1 MSKEVY
7 YSDYLQLDKILNAQK
22 PESVAAGK
30 PAHDEMLFITV
41 HQVYEIWFKQ
51 ILHEM
56 GSILEILSKDSIAD
70 NSSDLPAMVHR
81 LERCNVIMQLAID
94 QISLMETMTPLD
106 FLDFRNLLRP
116 ASGFQ
121 SMQFKIL
128 EASLGLRMEDRHG
141 KEYYVSQLREED
153 RQKILDLEGKSTVR
167 EGIIKWLERLP
178 FFIQKFYWHKY
189 EPVFPQDKDDQ
200 PFWNDYYYLYQ
211 STLTKGEEKNMELF
225 EELFYTDRE
234 TGHLLSKKAMRAA
247 LFIMLYRDYPLLQMP
262 FKLITELMDLDELL
276 STWRFRHFNMVR
288 RTIGRRV
295 GTGGSTGQY
304 YLKGAL
310 ERHYIFG
317 DFADMTSFLI
327 ERSKLPTL
335 SPEFRHML
343 GFEYDA

>member
-7 YSDYLQLDKILNAQK
+7 YGEYLQLDKILNAQA
-22 PESVAAGK
+22 PESFATEK
-30 PAHDEMLFITV
+30 PAHDEMLFITI

-51 ILHEM
+51 ILFEAQ
-56 GSILEILSKDSIAD
+56 SVIDILSKPAIVD

-81 LERCNVIMQLAID
+81 LKRCNTIMQLAVD
-94 QISLMETMTPLD
+94 QVSLMETMTPLD

-128 EASLGLRMEDRHG
+128 EAKLGLRMEDRHG
-141 KEYYVSQLREED
+141 KEYYVSQLKEED
-153 RQKILDLEGKSTVR
+153 RKKILELDNCKTMR
-167 EGIIKWLERLP
+167 DGIIQWLERLP
-178 FFIQKFYWHKY
+178 FFIQNHFWKTYQ
-189 EPVFPQDKDDQ
+189 PIFPMDKDDQ

-211 STLTKGEEKNMELF
+211 STLTQGEEKNMELF
-225 EELFYTDRE
+225 ETYFYNDTRE
-234 TGHLLSKKAMRAA
+234 PQLLSKKAMRAA
-247 LFIMLYRDYPLLQMP
+247 LFIMLYRDFPLLQMP
-262 FKLITELMDLDELL
+262 FQLITELLDLDELL

-310 ERHYIFG
+310 DRHYIFG

-327 ERSKLPTL
+327 ERGKLPVL
-335 SPEFRHML
+335 SAEFKHML
-343 GFEYDA
+343 GFEYD